1 MNDQTSGSGEY
12 APIPRDRYPIRCI
25 EAEQTVSQSGTDMVE
40 GTFEITGDN
49 FGGRRIWDRF
59 VWTQNT
65 MWKVANIL
73 KAGESSLAEDAAL
86 SIDSFVRELN
96 GGLSFSALVENDT
109 YTNNAGEK
117 KTKSV
122 MKNYA
127 VLSGDDAS
135 SENEMFR

>member
-25 EAEQTVSQSGTDMVE
+25 EAEQTVSQSGNDMVE
-40 GTFEITGDN
+40 GTFEITGEN
-49 FGGRRIWDRF
+49 YAGRRIWDRF
-59 VWTQNT
+59 VWTGNT

-73 KAGESSLAEDAAL
+73 KAGESSLAEDSNL
-86 SIDSFVRELN
+86 SIENFVRELS

-117 KTKSV
+117 KTKTV

-127 VLSGDDAS
+127 PLLEEDADDNS
-135 SENEMFR
+135 MFR